1 MVLLKPQ
8 ILQRIACISVIDFGP
23 NFSQL
28 GFLHLG
34 HHFALRQKNK
44 SIYPQAPQRRKKSR
58 HHEENRAYFLLS

>member
-8 ILQRIACISVIDFGP
+8 ILHRIACISVIDFGP

-34 HHFALRQKNK
+34 HHFALRAEK
-44 SIYPQAPQRRKKSR
+44 
-58 HHEENRAYFLLS
+58 

>member
-8 ILQRIACISVIDFGP
+8 ILQRIACISDIDFGP

-34 HHFALRQKNK
+34 HHLPYGQKNK
-44 SIYPQAPQRRKKSR
+44 SK
-58 HHEENRAYFLLS
+58 